1 MSDYTFETVE
11 EMRAA
16 DYLKAGDTVTVTH
29 PVLWKGESSNYVV
42 QRPDTTAEQVT
53 E

>member
-1 MSDYTFETVE
+1 MNDYTFETVG

-16 DYLKAGDTVTVTH
+16 DYLKAGDTVTVTN
-29 PVLWKGESSNYVV
+29 PVLWKGEAQKYVV
-42 QRPDTTAEQVT
+42 QKPITTDNEVT